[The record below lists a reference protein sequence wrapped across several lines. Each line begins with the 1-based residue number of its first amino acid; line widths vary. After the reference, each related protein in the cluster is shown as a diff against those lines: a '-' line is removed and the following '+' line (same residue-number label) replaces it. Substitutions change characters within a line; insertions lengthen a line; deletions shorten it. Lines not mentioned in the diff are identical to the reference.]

1 MLEAVDRI
9 GSSDSQGLQAYCE
22 QSYCQAERGGEKEYP
37 YLYVGPVGELLEPC
51 LHGEIGDGPGD
62 EQNERALKIQIYFIS
77 PLFPRSWPRLEKRWM
92 SVRGWRASSSVS
104 SLEYFLR

>member
-9 GSSDSQGLQAYCE
+9 GSCGSQSLQAYCE

-62 EQNERALKIQIYFIS
+62 EVGGCYTVKELLVKERHN
-77 PLFPRSWPRLEKRWM
+77 P
-92 SVRGWRASSSVS
+92 GC
-104 SLEYFLR
+104 

>member
-9 GSSDSQGLQAYCE
+9 GSSGSQGLQAYCE

-62 EQNERALKIQIYFIS
+62 EQNERGEGTKNPDIFYIAPVSEIMAQVG
-77 PLFPRSWPRLEKRWM
+77 EK
-92 SVRGWRASSSVS
+92 VDVG
-104 SLEYFLR
+104 